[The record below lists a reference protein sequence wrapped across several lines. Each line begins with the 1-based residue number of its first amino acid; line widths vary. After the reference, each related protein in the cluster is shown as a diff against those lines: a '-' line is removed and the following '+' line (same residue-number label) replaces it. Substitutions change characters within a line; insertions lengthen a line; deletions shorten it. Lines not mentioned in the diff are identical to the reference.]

1 MNHGRCLIGLTRM
14 ARCNMT
20 CYSQPSAARDSD
32 RLLRTRL
39 SARFQTSSRPG
50 QGLLNHKTRRPSAS
64 PLNALSLLLLL
75 LLPE

>member
-14 ARCNMT
+14 ARFNMT
-20 CYSQPSAARDSD
+20 RYSQPSAARLS
-32 RLLRTRL
+32 T
-39 SARFQTSSRPG
+39 SARFQAPTHSMAQSRRSVNS
-50 QGLLNHKTRRPSAS
+50 QTRRPSAS